1 MLHDAICKCIQL
13 NLIML
18 KPSSPS
24 NKSWQAMFK
33 IFMYELWQPPQSK
46 ADNPV
51 PSKYLPVACSRLHVP
66 ATCSKTKQI
75 TNKTKAQEEVFIA
88 LAFAL
93 SSLVGSR
100 TLHVP
105 YMFTQFDGGG
115 VAGYWMMKHQ
125 NDNTKSILNP
135 FWQLKAI
142 GGSSMFQ

>member
-1 MLHDAICKCIQL
+1 MLQQVDMLHDAICKCIQL

-75 TNKTKAQEEVFIA
+75 TNKTKAQEEEFIA
-88 LAFAL
+88 LAFTL
-93 SSLVGSR
+93 SILVAQE
-100 TLHVP
+100 L
-105 YMFTQFDGGG
+105 YMFHIYLHSFIG
-115 VAGYWMMKHQ
+115 AG
-125 NDNTKSILNP
+125 
-135 FWQLKAI
+135 
-142 GGSSMFQ
+142 